1 MNSTDFLLTKWLTV
15 PLMHIVLYIDLSF
28 TRRPHFVLLFSIQQT
43 TTQQQ
48 FPPFPLPSLDFHW
61 PPVISIV
68 IVSCVSICCFYF
80 YEPWLFSLF
89 FYWVWVIN
97 EPPFLVRVSSS
108 LVLTPSRTIS
118 SQQSAAVGI
127 WNLNNTRT
135 CTRIHTRI
143 HTRLPF
149 AFLAVFGKSFSLFF
163 CGHAL

>member
-1 MNSTDFLLTKWLTV
+1 
-15 PLMHIVLYIDLSF
+15 MHIVLYIDLSF

-43 TTQQQ
+43 TTQQT

-149 AFLAVFGKSFSLFF
+149 AFLPVFGKSFSLFF
-163 CGHAL
+163 CGHAPLTQKKTYCVVAFTF

>member
-1 MNSTDFLLTKWLTV
+1 
-15 PLMHIVLYIDLSF
+15 MHIVLYIDLSF

-48 FPPFPLPSLDFHW
+48 FPPFPLPSLLCFHW

-135 CTRIHTRI
+135 CTHI

-149 AFLAVFGKSFSLFF
+149 AFLPVFGKSFSLFF
-163 CGHAL
+163 CDHAPLTQKKTYCVVAFTF